1 MPLSLPASPRHASS
15 VCILEPTL
23 SPYLILKGIQVITQA
38 LFTNKK
44 LGAKGGMISFSQAM
58 RDLEN
63 MTRQFYGDGMDIHL
77 FTTMFDLYALPDDFP
92 GYDRSLQFK
101 DYDQVTSLEQELG
114 KFVNKQNFILYIQL
128 HEFEALVL
136 CNIPE
141 LVRMYLASCPS
152 TNNVRPIFQNG
163 CMP

>member
-1 MPLSLPASPRHASS
+1 MNYLHVLCEGKSELVFASY
-15 VCILEPTL
+15 VL
-23 SPYLILKGIQVITQA
+23 SPYLILKGIQIIPQA
-38 LFTNKK
+38 LITNMK

-63 MTRQFYGDGMDIHL
+63 MTRQFHDGGKDRHL

-92 GYDRSLQFK
+92 GYQKSLQFK
-101 DYDQVTSLEQELG
+101 DYDQVTSLEEELG
-114 KFVNKQNFILYIQL
+114 KFVDKQNFIPYIQL

>member
-1 MPLSLPASPRHASS
+1 
-15 VCILEPTL
+15 
-23 SPYLILKGIQVITQA
+23 
-38 LFTNKK
+38 
-44 LGAKGGMISFSQAM
+44 MISFSQAM